1 MSPLLTSARLPGRS
15 LFTFGLLALL
25 AGSGALAGCWP
36 TETADTAKVDLDGD
50 GNPDGDGSAD
60 GADDGASGSG
70 SGSSTDGSGSGG
82 ADGSGSDGADGADGS
97 GGDGA
102 DGADGTDGSGSDG
115 SAGSGSDGSGGS
127 TSGSSGG
134 GTSGTTA
141 GSGGTSGSGSGST
154 SSGTRTSGNR
164 GVSGSGSSGSGST
177 SSGTRTS
184 GNRGV
189 SGSTSGSGGSGST
202 SSGTRT
208 SGNRGTG
215 GSGSAST
222 SSGGSASGTSGL
234 TSSGGSG
241 SSGTRTSG
249 NRGTGGS
256 GSGSSGSGGSDSGSG
271 GSGTDAMASTGG
283 GSGSSDADN
292 DGISMGM
299 DMPAVDNWDA
309 APGVRR
315 FSGDDWQ
322 SLREERVLTVM
333 NEPGPGTDPS
343 CYPRDVM
350 PMAEKGK
357 LTKDQVSCVQA
368 SLSQA
373 EYDADKAR
381 LSLVLITNAHARME
395 TDNWEWL
402 VARHL
407 ETIDPENPGLA
418 YRYALHLYEKGPE
431 KYTDAYRWAG
441 VALGQRAAWTG
452 SVYHERVT
460 RLYKLRSA
468 LSQAKW
474 KSMEETF
481 AADPSEDNRDSV
493 LEWRENTRKAA
504 LEWYRYA
511 QETEMDTTVAYKL
524 CTIASIQDGCE
535 GVDAPG

>member
-256 GSGSSGSGGSDSGSG
+256 GSGSSGSG